1 MQYFVMQKAKELGIK
16 VMFDGQGADEV
27 FLGYEHY
34 FKYIYK
40 DLKDRAI
47 MNEDFFEN
55 LKSFRYPKEG
65 ILEGYHGIEKFGVAW
80 ERIRQTSGVRESYLN
95 QKEIRDIFDYQSF
108 FSFNIRELM
117 QNNLQALLR
126 FEDRDSMAFG

>member
-27 FLGYEHY
+27 FLGYET
-34 FKYIYK
+34 YIPFIYNNMK
-40 DLKDRAI
+40 TS
-47 MNEDFFEN
+47 NQETFFEP
-55 LKSFRYPKEG
+55 LKIFSVTQESILREAQNHKDFQGIFDRIQKGSHIKKE
-65 ILEGYHGIEKFGVAW
+65 
-80 ERIRQTSGVRESYLN
+80 YLN
-95 QKEIRDIFDYQSF
+95 KNDLAPLYDYQSF